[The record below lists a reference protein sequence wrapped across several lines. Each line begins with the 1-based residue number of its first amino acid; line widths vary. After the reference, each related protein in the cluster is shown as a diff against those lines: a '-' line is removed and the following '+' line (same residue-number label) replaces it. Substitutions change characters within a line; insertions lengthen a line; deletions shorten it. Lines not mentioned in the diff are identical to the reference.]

1 MKFCYFGNTSLR
13 VSNLLYNIEA
23 QLILF
28 KELFEDSADTDF
40 WTNNSELQQK
50 YLDLLIQH
58 NLINTKDI
66 STGTKNARAKSAPLE
81 DYNLVDRKKKIIT
94 PQGEELLLLLKE
106 GQFNNFNNF
115 LQIDLVSLFFL
126 KATLNFSKSNNGLA
140 DTFLKYLEVFKAFD
154 GKLSNQYFRLLP
166 LLANFENPTDFINKL
181 KSPNFNETNLILELL
196 YNDGALNSKKELFF
210 ADIESNSFSNPIYF
224 SSAKGITAGKQAIK
238 LYAILKSIRNKTYN
252 KKTLKNLFSSSITG
266 NTKNPF
272 KKELSILIGSK
283 LSINN
288 KTYFYNYM
296 ALFEITRAG
305 TDTDFDNWFFYF
317 IYFCRVV
324 SNLQDYISLNK
335 YYLDLTGI
343 FEIDADNLTLIKNMH
358 IILKNTNYKSI
369 LNNIKTNEVSI
380 SSLDYLLNDTEIKS
394 ELLALG
400 ITSTIDLKTYKYNE
414 DKDKLL
420 KLLNTKF
427 TKDIVSNN
435 ILPLFKNREDQ
446 TIKDLTTDRATV
458 PTIFEYIIAISMY
471 YFDNKNIDF
480 ILKAGLSLDSNML
493 PKSHAV
499 GGNSDFKMEYSDH
512 TLMVEVSLTEKTN
525 QRRAEMESVSRHLG
539 NILLSIDDTKKI
551 KKTFGIFIATYLDKN
566 VINDFRIRRVSYW
579 ENKTK
584 VIKGMNILP
593 MDIDDVISVLKSNK
607 TYKQLRPDF
616 YTLINLDEDH
626 GSVWYDNDV
635 KPYFTNL

>member
-414 DKDKLL
+414 DKGKLL